1 MKNEITDAV
10 VEAAQ
15 EMVFGDKRQ
24 YLTGD
29 HRNMR
34 AARQCAEAARVVDEA
49 DLIGGLEMQ
58 VRHYQRGRDTAIVQR
73 DSIYAQWVATLKD
86 LADVKALLAASPAA
100 PVPAEGEGWPREVV
114 SRKFICDG
122 CPDLK
127 TKEWEFEG
135 ENDDHD

>member
-34 AARQCAEAARVVDEA
+34 AALSAAEAARVVGANNLKFDDDFLAE
-49 DLIGGLEMQ
+49 
-58 VRHYQRGRDTAIVQR
+58 
-73 DSIYAQWVATLKD
+73 IYLMK
-86 LADVKALLAASPAA
+86 LSPERRMEICRFHIAASPAA
-100 PVPAEGEGWPREVV
+100 LVPATV
-114 SRKFICDG
+114 KA
-122 CPDLK
+122 
-127 TKEWEFEG
+127 
-135 ENDDHD
+135 